1 VVKTFAGNYEIIK
14 TYDPRPNAVSS
25 KTILL
30 GIFRGH
36 GSKVY

>member
-1 VVKTFAGNYEIIK
+1 VVKAFAKDYEVIK
-14 TYDPRPNAVSS
+14 IYDPRPNAVSS